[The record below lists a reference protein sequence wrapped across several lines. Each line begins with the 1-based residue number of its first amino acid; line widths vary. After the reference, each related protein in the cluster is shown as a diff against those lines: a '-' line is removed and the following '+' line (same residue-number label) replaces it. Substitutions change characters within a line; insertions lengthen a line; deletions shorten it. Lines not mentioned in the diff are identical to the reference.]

1 MPDFDANDDSTRLP
15 GTGQGK
21 SSDRAAFQPPPSRRG
36 RDLARRHPAASRR
49 VPAGRSGAFSLVSR
63 RRANRVACRPAALA
77 AGVLTPS
84 RRQLRLWNLCR
95 GTLPGSLS

>member
-15 GTGQGK
+15 GPGQGG

-36 RDLARRHPAASRR
+36 RDLARRHPAASRGSPR
-49 VPAGRSGAFSLVSR
+49 GARGARLAGGPPPRQPHRLPP
-63 RRANRVACRPAALA
+63 RRAA
-77 AGVLTPS
+77 AGALTPS

-95 GTLPGSLS
+95 GRSPDR